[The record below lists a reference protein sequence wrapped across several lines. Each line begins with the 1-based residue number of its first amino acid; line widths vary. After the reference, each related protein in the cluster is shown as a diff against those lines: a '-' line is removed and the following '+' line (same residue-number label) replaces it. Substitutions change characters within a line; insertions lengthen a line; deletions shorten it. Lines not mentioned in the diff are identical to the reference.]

1 MAVARG
7 SAWSL
12 EEVEATV
19 ADYFRM
25 LQLELAGQ
33 PYNKLA
39 HNRALEKLLAGR
51 SHGAIE
57 LKHQN
62 ISAVLLELGCGYIF
76 GYKPRGNYQQLL
88 YDVVAARVVEDV
100 AFDRVALQAV
110 ERDAVMPDLDGL
122 SNIVVSPPRMNLV
135 RSPEPA
141 RQYTRRAVRRDYL
154 ERESR
159 NRSLGLAG
167 ERFVAEFE
175 VRRLHAGGHRALA
188 DRVEHVS
195 VNKGDG
201 LGFDVLSF
209 EPDGRERFI
218 EVKTTAFGAVAPFY
232 VSRNEL
238 KFSEEKQEQFVLS
251 RVHEFRSHP
260 KIFELRG
267 AIRNN
272 VLLDPV
278 SFEAHF

>member
-7 SAWSL
+7 STWSL

-25 LQLELAGQ
+25 LQLVLAGQ

-39 HNRALEKLLAGR
+39 HNRALEKLLVGR

-88 YDVVAARVVEDV
+88 YEVVAARVVEDV
-100 AFDRVALQAV
+100 AFDKVALQAV
-110 ERDAVMPDLDGL
+110 ERDAVMPDIRGL
-122 SNIVVSPPRMNLV
+122 SDIVVSPPRMNLV

-141 RQYTRRAVRRDYL
+141 RRYTRRAVRRDYL

-167 ERFVAEFE
+167 EQFVAEFE
-175 VRRLHAGGHRALA
+175 VRRLHSGGHRALA

-195 VNKGDG
+195 VRKGDG

-238 KFSEEKQEQFVLS
+238 KFSEEKQEQFILS